1 MICAGLG
8 FVRDAVKGTYL
19 GLLQIVTR
27 LFYVDREFPSSIHL
41 GARLDV
47 MPRCPHHER
56 HRLVLQKRSSIET
69 RCVVNTWHGDV
80 VLESGAG
87 IGIGTIVIGPVTIGR
102 NSVCSQNSFISGESH
117 LYTDLSKSLF
127 DQGYKIQPV
136 LIEENVWMG
145 ANCVVLP
152 GVRIGKGSVVGAGSV
167 VTNDIPSYSVAVGNP
182 ARVIKQYDSAAAQWV
197 RL

>member
-1 MICAGLG
+1 MVGAALG
-8 FVRDAVKGTYL
+8 FVRDVVKGTYL

-27 LFYVDREFPSSIHL
+27 LFYVDREFPSSVRL

-47 MPRCPHHER
+47 VPRCSNHKR
-56 HRLVLQKRSSIET
+56 HRLVLKKRSSIEE

-80 VLESGAG
+80 VFENGAG
-87 IGIGTIVIGPVTIGR
+87 IGIGTIVIGPVTIGQ
-102 NSVCSQNSFISGESH
+102 NAICSQNSFISGESH
-117 LYTDLSKSLF
+117 LYADIDKKLF
-127 DQGYKIQPV
+127 DQGFEIQPV
-136 LIEENVWMG
+136 FIEEDVWMG

-167 VTNDIPSYSVAVGNP
+167 VTKDIPSYSVAVGNP
-182 ARVIKQYDSAAAQWV
+182 ARVIKQYDSATSQWV